1 MRPSTH
7 LLALRDADRTLIMG
21 VLNVTADSFSDGG
34 RYLDPRDARAHGLEL
49 MEAGADIVDI
59 GAESTRP
66 GAVRVPAGVERERVV
81 RAVTD
86 LLPQAHK
93 RGVMLSVDTVRA
105 STAKAALEAGAGIIN
120 DVSGGLSD
128 PAMMSLI
135 AESDC
140 LYVIQHWRGWMD
152 GRGTNT
158 GTRADTPAA
167 TNTTSDESRQADG
180 QPAAQTAPSHVYE
193 HGVDRDVLTELA
205 ARVAA
210 ARASGIDDRQIILD
224 PGLGFSKPGP
234 VPNFTLLS
242 HLDRLARLGFPV
254 LVGASRKR
262 FLTTLLSQDGGQAPG
277 QARLDEATAVI
288 SALAAQ
294 KGAWAVRVHDPARS
308 ADAIRIAAAMGA
320 RPAVG
325 RK

>member
-1 MRPSTH
+1 MRPSDN
-7 LLALRDADRTLIMG
+7 LLRLRDAGRTLVMG

-34 RYLDPRDARAHGLEL
+34 RYLDPADARRHGLAL

-66 GAVRVPAGVERERVV
+66 GAVRVPADLERERIV
-81 RAVTD
+81 RTVTD
-86 LLPQAHK
+86 LASAVRE
-93 RGVMLSVDTVRA
+93 RGVVLSVDTMRA
-105 STAKAALEAGAGIIN
+105 STAQAALAAGAGIIN

-135 AESDC
+135 AHSDC

-152 GRGTNT
+152 GKGT
-158 GTRADTPAA
+158 GAK
-167 TNTTSDESRQADG
+167 S
-180 QPAAQTAPSHVYE
+180 SHVYE
-193 HGVDRDVLTELA
+193 NGVDRDVLTELA
-205 ARVAA
+205 VRVAV
-210 ARASGIDDRQIILD
+210 ARKAGIDDRQIVLD

-234 VPNFTLLS
+234 GPNFMLLA
-242 HLDRLARLGFPV
+242 HLDRLTRLGFPV

-262 FLTTLLSQDGGQAPG
+262 FLSTLLSQEIAGESARTRVDE
-277 QARLDEATAVI
+277 ARLDEATAVI

-308 ADAIRIAAAMGA
+308 RDAITIATAMGA

-325 RK
+325 RQ